1 MKTKLIPHIGM
12 RTFKT
17 ALAVALSL
25 FIANALGSDTS
36 IFAAVG
42 AITVMQRTVKDSLHS
57 SIGHFLGTLFGF
69 LTGSVY
75 LLIAPTPSSI
85 VSLSIAILFVTA
97 VCVRLH
103 IPTAVI
109 LACVVLIDL
118 GLYTGDSAFLYGF
131 SRFWVTTL
139 GIAIALLVN
148 ILIKPYN
155 NRTQLQNML
164 LHFLQSVPDYL
175 SERVIFEH
183 YPDLTP
189 LKKQLSSIRSELDI
203 YDAQYF
209 PRHKGHH
216 EHSIYLR
223 GCYQLADRIVQEL
236 NALCTMDEMGRLN
249 ARNASLLS
257 EMGLRV
263 DKLTLQAPNA
273 NEFDIV
279 LNFHVF
285 QLANAYRFLKSYI
298 EA

>member
-25 FIANALGSDTS
+25 FIANALSNDTP

-42 AITVMQRTVKDSLHS
+42 AITVMQRTVQDSLYS
-57 SIGHFLGTLFGF
+57 SVGHFFGTLLGF

-75 LLIAPTPSSI
+75 VLIVPTPSSI
-85 VSLSIAILFVTA
+85 VPLSIAILFVTA

-103 IPTAVI
+103 IPTAVT

-155 NRTQLQNML
+155 NRAQLQKMM

-175 SERVIFEH
+175 SERVLCEH

-189 LKKQLSSIRSELDI
+189 LKNQLSSIRKELDI

-209 PRHKGHH
+209 PRHKGHN
-216 EHSIYLR
+216 EQSIYLR
-223 GCYQLADRIVQEL
+223 GCFQLAERIVQEL
-236 NALCTMDEMGRLN
+236 NALCTMDEIGRLN
-249 ARNASLLS
+249 TRNASLLE
-257 EMGLRV
+257 EMGLKIT
-263 DKLTLQAPNA
+263 KLAPQAKQA
-273 NEFDIV
+273 SEFDIV
-279 LNFHVF
+279 FNFHVY
-285 QLANAYRFLKSYI
+285 QLVSAYRFLKSYI

>member
-1 MKTKLIPHIGM
+1 MKTKLVPHIGM

-25 FIANALGSDTS
+25 FIANALCNDTP

-42 AITVMQRTVKDSLHS
+42 AITVMQRTVRDSLYS
-57 SIGHFLGTLFGF
+57 SIGHFFGTLLGF

-75 LLIAPTPSSI
+75 VLIVPTPSSI
-85 VSLSIAILFVTA
+85 VPLSIAILFVTA

-103 IPTAVI
+103 IPTAVT

-155 NRTQLQNML
+155 NSVQLQKML

-189 LKKQLSSIRSELDI
+189 LKKQLGIIHKELDI

-209 PRHKGHH
+209 PRHKGHR
-216 EHSIYLR
+216 EQSIYLR

-236 NALCTMDEMGRLN
+236 SALCTMDETGRLN
-249 ARNASLLS
+249 TRNATLLE
-257 EMGLRV
+257 EMGLPISN
-263 DKLTLQAPNA
+263 LAPQAREGS
-273 NEFDIV
+273 EFDIV
-279 LNFHVF
+279 LNFHVY
-285 QLANAYRFLKSYI
+285 QLVSAYRFLKSYI